1 LRKRFAVAKH
11 ICKIDLTIELLAS
24 SDATQN
30 QVRLFWPAPIMP
42 DIKYDTISA
51 LVNNVKDSIEKI
63 PYSKLNGQEGWW
75 APTIFGAENKYFVH
89 AMVTDQSHFAE
100 RAYFLMRPDNRLI
113 SIIEGPSVVPHET
126 YSWTMSFYCG
136 PKEAHAM
143 NQVNARLEE
152 TLDYSGV
159 LAPLSK
165 LLLKLLNFLYGY
177 VHNYGLAILLL
188 TLIIKLI
195 MLPFTI
201 GGERGLKKSNEVQK
215 KMRYLEQKYKNDPE
229 RLRIEQA
236 EVIKKHGLP
245 QLASC
250 LPMLAQFP
258 IFIALSRVLNNS
270 VDLYQAPFFGWI
282 TDLSAPDPY
291 YILPAILI
299 GGMILQGLSGDPAQR
314 MMTLTAALI
323 LGAVSPNF
331 AAGLVLYICASTLL
345 SVLQIMIQKSVK
357 AA

>member
-1 LRKRFAVAKH
+1 
-11 ICKIDLTIELLAS
+11 
-24 SDATQN
+24 
-30 QVRLFWPAPIMP
+30 
-42 DIKYDTISA
+42 
-51 LVNNVKDSIEKI
+51 
-63 PYSKLNGQEGWW
+63 
-75 APTIFGAENKYFVH
+75 
-89 AMVTDQSHFAE
+89 
-100 RAYFLMRPDNRLI
+100 
-113 SIIEGPSVVPHET
+113 
-126 YSWTMSFYCG
+126 
-136 PKEAHAM
+136 
-143 NQVNARLEE
+143 
-152 TLDYSGV
+152 
-159 LAPLSK
+159 
-165 LLLKLLNFLYGY
+165 

-229 RLRIEQA
+229 RLRTEQA

-291 YILPAILI
+291 YILPVILFTS
-299 GGMILQGLSGDPAQR
+299 MIMQGLAGDPSQR
-314 MMTLTAALI
+314 MMTITAAL
-323 LGAVSPNF
+323 LFTAFSANF

-345 SVLQIMIQKSVK
+345 GIVQMVAQKSVK
-357 AA
+357 AV